1 MSVINL
7 YTFFLD
13 SKYRSES
20 ENASPT
26 FKLDS
31 TIVLENPN
39 NYFVCKVLSC
49 DIPFSFK
56 ALASPNNVLSVRF
69 QVIQDAIDV
78 TQNITLTEG
87 NYSILTLLDEL
98 ELRITNLMVSTEFNQ
113 IPILGFSYDTET
125 GKTTLSLSP
134 SGGSHTLILTLKW
147 SSADIVAEYFGFSYL
162 NDSVLSFNGST
173 ITSTNYI
180 SPNNVNVSPITS
192 LYIRSNSLS
201 QTAKNQERLVEAAFS
216 VSDILLKIPVNSYYN
231 TWLMYENNDF
241 SVRLNNKH
249 IEEISLYITSQT
261 YDKVVFN
268 GIHWRLVIQ
277 ITEYEPEYM
286 TFVRQQKLAAAN

>member
-1 MSVINL
+1 
-7 YTFFLD
+7 
-13 SKYRSES
+13 
-20 ENASPT
+20 
-26 FKLDS
+26 
-31 TIVLENPN
+31 
-39 NYFVCKVLSC
+39 
-49 DIPFSFK
+49 
-56 ALASPNNVLSVRF
+56 
-69 QVIQDAIDV
+69 
-78 TQNITLTEG
+78 
-87 NYSILTLLDEL
+87 
-98 ELRITNLMVSTEFNQ
+98 
-113 IPILGFSYDTET
+113 
-125 GKTTLSLSP
+125 
-134 SGGSHTLILTLKW
+134 
-147 SSADIVAEYFGFSYL
+147 
-162 NDSVLSFNGST
+162 VLSFNGST

-286 TFVRQQKLAAAN
+286 TFVRQQQLAAANQLNDLTTQKEGLMKQLEDIKNELSSFTRDNSRIKGSSLM

>member
-1 MSVINL
+1 M
-7 YTFFLD
+7 
-13 SKYRSES
+13 
-20 ENASPT
+20 
-26 FKLDS
+26 
-31 TIVLENPN
+31 
-39 NYFVCKVLSC
+39 
-49 DIPFSFK
+49 
-56 ALASPNNVLSVRF
+56 LSVRF

-98 ELRITNLMVSTEFNQ
+98 ELRITNLMVSTGFNQ
-113 IPILGFSYDTET
+113 IPTIDFSYDTET
-125 GKTTLSLSP
+125 GKTTLNISP

-286 TFVRQQKLAAAN
+286 TFVRQQQLAAANQLNDLTTQKEGLMKQLEDIKNELSSFTRDNSRIKGSSLM

>member
-98 ELRITNLMVSTEFNQ
+98 ELRITNLMVSTGFNQ
-113 IPILGFSYDTET
+113 IPTIDFSYDTET
-125 GKTTLSLSP
+125 GKTTLNISP

-201 QTAKNQERLVEAAFS
+201 QTAKNQERLVGS
-216 VSDILLKIPVNSYYN
+216 GV
-231 TWLMYENNDF
+231 
-241 SVRLNNKH
+241 
-249 IEEISLYITSQT
+249 
-261 YDKVVFN
+261 
-268 GIHWRLVIQ
+268 
-277 ITEYEPEYM
+277 
-286 TFVRQQKLAAAN
+286 